1 MIFYFSATGNSQ
13 YAAEKIAAA
22 AGDRLI
28 SIGQAL
34 RDAHFDFDIT
44 KDENVGFVLPT
55 FAWTLPGAVATFIE
69 NLKLS
74 GYANQYVYGVFT
86 CGESSG
92 HESAALNT
100 LLKTKAIALNCVFD
114 LVMPDNFIIWSD
126 VPSPAR
132 LDAMLT
138 SADKALEKIIDSIKA
153 KTLGTIDSGIP
164 KDLHMPMEEIS
175 TAKKSSKFYAED
187 NCTACGLCM
196 ARCPMRCIKADGMG
210 HPVWEGTCTM
220 CLACLHRC
228 PVKAVQYGKDTQK
241 KGRYVHPLTKPQPA
255 NKYLDSA
262 Y

>member
-13 YAAEKIAAA
+13 YAADKIAAA

-44 KDENVGFVLPT
+44 KDEYIGFVLPT

-69 NLKLS
+69 KLKLA
-74 GYANQYVYGVFT
+74 GYVNQYVYGVFT

-100 LLKTKAIALNCVFD
+100 LLKMKAIVLNSAFD

-126 VPSPAR
+126 VPSPSR
-132 LDAMLT
+132 LDAMLK
-138 SADKALEKIIDSIKA
+138 SADKALDKIIDSIKA
-153 KTLGTIDSGIP
+153 KTSGTIDSGTP
-164 KDLHMPMEEIS
+164 KDLYMQMEEIS
-175 TAKKSSKFYAED
+175 TSKKTSKFYADEK
-187 NCTACGLCM
+187 CTACRLCM
-196 ARCPMRCIKADGMG
+196 ALCPMRCIQADDKG

-220 CLACLHRC
+220 CLSCLHRC
-228 PVKAVQYGKDTQK
+228 PVRAIEYGKDTQK
-241 KGRYVHPLTKPQPA
+241 KGRYVNPLAKPQPA
-255 NKYLDSA
+255 NNYMGLDD
-262 Y
+262 